1 METKRLRLRP
11 FLFSDSARVAL
22 LAGDRRIAFNTATLP
37 HPYEERMAVEWI
49 ARHETY
55 RAEGSQYIYALEK
68 KDEKKDETK
77 DAHVLVGAMGLV
89 VNATHRQAE
98 LGYWVGVP
106 YWGQGYATEAG
117 EAMLDFAFRE
127 LPIQKVFARHFAANP
142 ASGRVMQKLG
152 MKVEGRLREHLIRF
166 EIAHDLVYCGI
177 LRSEYETGRPG

>member
-22 LAGDRRIAFNTATLP
+22 LAGDRKIAFNTATLP

-55 RAEGSQYIYALEK
+55 RAEGTQYIYAM
-68 KDEKKDETK
+68 ETK
-77 DAHVLVGAMGLV
+77 EDNLLVGTIGLV
-89 VNATHRQAE
+89 VNEAHRQAE

-106 YWGQGYATEAG
+106 YWGIGYATEAS

-152 MKVEGRLREHLIRF
+152 MKLEGRLREHLIRF
-166 EIAHDLVYCGI
+166 EIAHDLVYYGI
-177 LRSEYETGRPG
+177 LRDEYEHGR